1 MYHGKYK
8 KRASFKKWT
17 EREHNVQDIKDVS
30 HTSVQMSFEITQ
42 LPALTFCGLH
52 MKPHGLIRLSEHYN
66 LCIDPELDHGK
77 CEIQQIPCVC
87 VACTNM
93 LDNTW
98 EP

>member
-1 MYHGKYK
+1 
-8 KRASFKKWT
+8 
-17 EREHNVQDIKDVS
+17 
-30 HTSVQMSFEITQ
+30 MSFEITQ

-93 LDNTW
+93 LDKPLAPSVDHIQQLRYQPDVECTY
-98 EP
+98 